1 MRLRNHCLKCT
12 HFVEKMYS
20 IFTLIIDKIYI
31 QSMIEEIEA
40 WILIMLQSY
49 IISSVI
55 MISLNEEE
63 RILWIQ
69 RLREIST
76 VQSAIEHVNV
86 HRIMHASRMHAVEE
100 FSILKHSYQASSRI
114 TMMKSKSDMK
124 MLRKKTWIR
133 WQRKT
138 WKRCNQRI
146 RTINDISASY
156 CNTNVSK
163 MHAVKE
169 FSILKHSHQASSRIT
184 TTTKSKSDMKTL
196 KKKTWIR
203 WQRETWQSKNQNNR
217 RHQC

>member
-20 IFTLIIDKIYI
+20 IFTLIIDEIYI
-31 QSMIEEIEA
+31 QSVIEEIEG

-100 FSILKHSYQASSRI
+100 FSILKHS
-114 TMMKSKSDMK
+114 
-124 MLRKKTWIR
+124 
-133 WQRKT
+133 
-138 WKRCNQRI
+138 
-146 RTINDISASY
+146 
-156 CNTNVSK
+156 
-163 MHAVKE
+163 
-169 FSILKHSHQASSRIT
+169 HQASSRIT